1 MNFVNKSKR
10 LLHFSCSSDIIY
22 NRYICNQCK
31 ERNWETLLTQI
42 KSKLLESFNSII
54 PIAAIVII
62 LSMTLTPMEPGIFLL
77 FICGVVCLIV
87 GLSLFTIGAE
97 MSMQT
102 IGAKIG
108 STLAESGKIW
118 LIALVS
124 FLIGIFVTI
133 AEPDLQ
139 ILAGQVAD
147 ISKNASLEKILILT
161 VSVGVGIFLVI
172 GMLRIVFKINL
183 AILLI
188 IFYICAFGICF
199 FFVSP
204 DFWSLAFDSGGV
216 TTGPMTV
223 PFIMAIGAGVASMRS
238 SGEGHDD
245 AFGLVSLCSVGPIL
259 AVMVLGICFS
269 IDGGSY
275 EAEALTQV
283 TETRSLL
290 LHYLEG
296 FADHTLDIAIALL
309 PIAAFALIFQLFT
322 RAFTVRKLLRI
333 GMGILYT
340 LVGLVIFLTGANEGF
355 LPMGQKLGESLASL
369 GTWNW
374 LLVPIGM
381 LLGYFIVN
389 AEPAVYVLN
398 KQVEQITAGA
408 ISAGTMRLSLSIGVS
423 AALGLS
429 MLRILLDFNILWILI
444 PGYIIALA
452 LTFFV
457 PKFFVGIA
465 FDSGGVASGAMMS
478 AFVVPLATGACL
490 ALGENIMTQAFGCVA
505 LVALTPIISI
515 EVCGLIYTLKS
526 RHAVNRFI
534 SEQEYFIDYTEQNT
548 EVEV

>member
-1 MNFVNKSKR
+1 MF
-10 LLHFSCSSDIIY
+10 
-22 NRYICNQCK
+22 
-31 ERNWETLLTQI
+31 TLI
-42 KSKLLESFNSII
+42 KSKLMESFTSII
-54 PIAAIVII
+54 PIAVIVVL
-62 LSMTLTPMEPGIFLL
+62 LSVTLTPMEPGTFLL
-77 FICGVVCLIV
+77 FIFGVVCLIF
-87 GLSLFTIGAE
+87 GLSLFTMGSE

-108 STLAESGKIW
+108 SSLASSGKIW

-124 FLIGIFVTI
+124 LLIGIFVTI
-133 AEPDLQ
+133 SEPDLQ
-139 ILAGQVAD
+139 ILAGQVAA
-147 ISKNASLEKILILT
+147 ITGNADMMMILT
-161 VSVGVGIFLVI
+161 LTISIGVGIFLVI
-172 GMLRIVFKINL
+172 GMLRIVFRINL

-188 IFYICAFGICF
+188 GFYAVTFALCV

-204 DFWSLAFDSGGV
+204 DFWALAFDSGGV

-223 PFIMAIGAGVASMRS
+223 PFIMAIGAGVSSMRS

-259 AVMVLGICFS
+259 SVMVLGICFS
-269 IDGGSY
+269 IEGGQYVSPPP
-275 EAEALTQV
+275 TIV
-283 TETRSLL
+283 PETRSLM

-296 FADHTLDIAIALL
+296 FAGHAADIAIALL
-309 PIAAFALIFQLFT
+309 PIVVFALIFQAFT

-340 LVGLVIFLTGANEGF
+340 FVGLVIFLTGANEGF
-355 LPMGQKLGESLASL
+355 LPTGQELGRALASL
-369 GTWNW
+369 GDWNW
-374 LLVPIGM
+374 IIVPVGM

-429 MLRILLDFNILWILI
+429 MLRILTGINVLWILI
-444 PGYIIALA
+444 PGYIIALG

-478 AFVVPLATGACL
+478 AFVFPLATGACL
-490 ALGENIMTQAFGCVA
+490 SLGQNVMTQAFGCVA
-505 LVALTPIISI
+505 FVALTPIISI
-515 EVCGLIYTLKS
+515 EVCGLIYNLKS

-534 SEQEYFIDYTEQNT
+534 AEQEYFIDYTEQNA
-548 EVEV
+548 EVEF

>member
-1 MNFVNKSKR
+1 MQKHRERKKTR
-10 LLHFSCSSDIIY
+10 LF
-22 NRYICNQCK
+22 
-31 ERNWETLLTQI
+31 TLI
-42 KSKLLESFNSII
+42 KSKLSESLGSIM
-54 PIAAIVII
+54 PIAVIV
-62 LSMTLTPMEPGIFLL
+62 LLLTVTIVPMDPEIFLL
-77 FICGVVCLIV
+77 FLFGVVCLIF
-87 GLSLFTIGAE
+87 GLSLFTMGAE

-102 IGAKIG
+102 IGSKIG
-108 STLAESGKIW
+108 STLAKSGKIW
-118 LIALVS
+118 LITLVS

-133 AEPDLQ
+133 SEPDLQ
-139 ILAGQVAD
+139 ILAERVAK
-147 ISKNASLEKILILT
+147 ISGNADMKMILT
-161 VSVGVGIFLVI
+161 LAISVGVGIFLVI
-172 GMLRIVFKINL
+172 GMLRILFKINL
-183 AILLI
+183 GLLLI
-188 IFYICAFGICF
+188 GFYIITFVLCI

-238 SGEGHDD
+238 SGDGHDD
-245 AFGLVSLCSVGPIL
+245 AFGLVSLCSVGPII

-269 IDGGSY
+269 IEGGTY
-275 EAEALTQV
+275 VPAPLPEM
-283 TETRSLL
+283 TETRLL
-290 LHYLEG
+290 MLHYLEG
-296 FADHTLDIAIALL
+296 FAAHAEEIAVALL
-309 PIAAFALIFQLFT
+309 PIVVFALLFQLLT

-333 GMGILYT
+333 GMGVIYT
-340 LVGLVIFLTGANEGF
+340 FVGLVIFLTGANEGF
-355 LPMGQKLGESLASL
+355 LPMGEELGNSMALM
-369 GTWNW
+369 GGMNW
-374 LLVPIGM
+374 ILIPIGM

-429 MLRILLDFNILWILI
+429 MLRILCGFNILWVLI
-444 PGYIIALA
+444 PGYIIALG

-478 AFVVPLATGACL
+478 AFVLPLATGACL
-490 ALGENIMTQAFGCVA
+490 ALGENVMTQAFGCVA
-505 LVALTPIISI
+505 FVALTPIISI
-515 EVCGLIYTLKS
+515 EVCGLIYNLKS

-534 SEQEYFIDYTEQNT
+534 AEQEYFIDYVEQSE